1 MGLRSAGMMEG
12 VLSFISEYLLRKPLQ
27 SIIFAFV
34 DRGPLK
40 STESLL
46 FMAWPTGK
54 DRFGAQQRR
63 MKTEPGAQSRSGTHT
78 PGPSWDF
85 THSSN
90 ASMDAEL
97 CSRGAGNRSQQKQ

>member
-1 MGLRSAGMMEG
+1 MMEG

-85 THSSN
+85 THSKLGVSSN